1 MIGKDFDPINF
12 TLFGMDL
19 ADPTDFIFDIILGVM
34 SLIFAYRAF
43 QLSFKGEFVSAWRK
57 FFLFFGF

>member
-19 ADPTDFIFDIILGVM
+19 ADPTDFIFDIILGVL
-34 SLIFAYRAF
+34 SLTLAYRAF
-43 QLSFKGEFVSAWRK
+43 KLNYQGEFLAA
-57 FFLFFGF
+57 